1 MSALMQEVINKAF
14 NLSPEERA
22 ELAHELIISIDDAID
37 NEVETAWDAE
47 IERRVKE
54 IESGKAKG
62 RQAEDI
68 LAEILSRQNRNAYF
82 FSFKYSL
89 AFTNISMHFLS

>member
-1 MSALMQEVINKAF
+1 M
-14 NLSPEERA
+14 
-22 ELAHELIISIDDAID
+22 AHELIISIDDAID

-54 IESGKAKG
+54 IKSGKAKG

-68 LAEILSRQNRNAYF
+68 LAEIQAKHS
-82 FSFKYSL
+82 
-89 AFTNISMHFLS
+89 